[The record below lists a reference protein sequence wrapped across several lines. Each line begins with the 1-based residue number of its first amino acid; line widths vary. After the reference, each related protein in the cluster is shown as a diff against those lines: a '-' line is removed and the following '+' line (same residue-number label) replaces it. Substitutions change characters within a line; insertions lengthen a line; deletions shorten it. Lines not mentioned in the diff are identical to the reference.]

1 MRIFFI
7 TDVKNSARR
16 SYERDLSE
24 ADSKRYAQ
32 FLKNF
37 QNPMTKFNREV
48 QIAHIRASARVA
60 KYFDKNMK
68 PHLNLKS
75 LLEKIV
81 TGV

>member
-1 MRIFFI
+1 MEQNWYVAIVIEMRVLIFEDIFI

-60 KYFDKNMK
+60 KYFDK
-68 PHLNLKS
+68 
-75 LLEKIV
+75 I
-81 TGV
+81 

>member
-60 KYFDKNMK
+60 KYLIKYE
-68 PHLNLKS
+68 PHLKS
-75 LLEKIV
+75 QKLLEKIV